1 MYKNN
6 SVIENVRLLTAQGW
20 TNPTS
25 LWICNGKIQ
34 AIDNNQNDSE
44 ARRIDGNGHFI
55 LPGIIDL
62 HGDAFERH
70 ITPRVGVQFPLELA
84 LSANDAGLVANG
96 ITTFYYS
103 ITDGFEPG
111 PRSRDT
117 VRELLTALEKLM
129 PRFSC
134 QARIHI
140 RHEKVNTDKH
150 EELINWIRDGRIHL
164 LSLNDHLPT
173 LDNERKI
180 QRYLSGMRRRVSMT
194 DEDINRFLQN
204 LQTNRAIGEKQIE
217 VLSAVAHQHG
227 VALASHDDET
237 LEEVEKS
244 ISLGVSI
251 AEFPMTEVA
260 ARACQAGGAAVLMG
274 APNLVRGGSHV
285 GAISV
290 KDAIEHGVVDI
301 LCSDYHYPS
310 LFVAPFTAAAHNNLS
325 LYDAWK
331 LVSENPAKAAGLGGR
346 KGKIALGYDADF
358 IMLSDLDGLPLSLES
373 TWVRGKKVYS
383 KQPTPY

>member
-1 MYKNN
+1 
-6 SVIENVRLLTAQGW
+6 
-20 TNPTS
+20 
-25 LWICNGKIQ
+25 
-34 AIDNNQNDSE
+34 
-44 ARRIDGNGHFI
+44 
-55 LPGIIDL
+55 
-62 HGDAFERH
+62 
-70 ITPRVGVQFPLELA
+70 
-84 LSANDAGLVANG
+84 
-96 ITTFYYS
+96 
-103 ITDGFEPG
+103 
-111 PRSRDT
+111 
-117 VRELLTALEKLM
+117 
-129 PRFSC
+129 
-134 QARIHI
+134 
-140 RHEKVNTDKH
+140 
-150 EELINWIRDGRIHL
+150 
-164 LSLNDHLPT
+164 
-173 LDNERKI
+173 
-180 QRYLSGMRRRVSMT
+180 MT

-310 LFVAPFTAAAHNNLS
+310 LFVAPFTAAVHNNLS

-331 LVSENPAKAAGLGGR
+331 LVSENPAKAAGLGER